1 LIRILLSENNSKFFF
16 EPGISFSIMKKG
28 ILKTD
33 YYDKQG
39 FSSSTSQPYSQ
50 VHNFSLTAG
59 AGVDINRISL
69 QARFSSSLIKR

>member
-50 VHNFSLTAG
+50 VHNFSLTAVQEWILTG
-59 AGVDINRISL
+59 FLYKQDLAAV
-69 QARFSSSLIKR
+69 